1 VAWNC
6 SAKAARPQHEPDPA
20 DADRPVGPQN
30 CRRRVTVMPDTR
42 DADRRTLC
50 NMGVRARKDGD
61 HKQALAYFERA
72 AAADPRH
79 LRARL
84 EAARELA
91 ALSRFDEAASM
102 FRRVLA
108 DDPRHFQAMFELA
121 ALLRGRSSFEEA
133 EELLHRAAAISP
145 DDVRVRLSLAR
156 LLRRRGDH
164 DGARA
169 HLDRAAA
176 KEPSHDGVQIEIAAD
191 LRDRQAFDEARRILD
206 AILERDPDS
215 IRVWKQIGTLER
227 RRGDHKAAR
236 DAFRKLVELDPS
248 NLQSLALLAVEE
260 RALGNPAE
268 SEALLKRVLQANP
281 EQPAALM
288 QLAEHCW
295 LAEDDQASLGWS
307 LRAVRSDPGNPMPYL
322 SASRAAAEL
331 GRIDLAFALLDQA
344 TRIFGADPGIVTRRA
359 QILRMAGRLTEARA
373 TMAAAPDKIEAFGA
387 WSARV
392 QFYLSLGDCDAA
404 AQVLRDAPA
413 ISNPDRARVHALRGH
428 LAKDRW
434 DFEAAL
440 EEYRRSIEI
449 DPANGN
455 THRDVARLYLLTLD
469 LDRARQ
475 ALRDTITHGAS
486 RILLRG
492 ESINVSQSIL
502 GQLLNEYALDRDN
515 VNALRELQALP
526 AAERVARAQ
535 AIVRQAP
542 DSTAAAIYLLVAMR
556 QLGRFCGW
564 LLDSTAENSAPSA
577 KARIPRRIV
586 QYWDAPSPP
595 DSVVEMMQS
604 WRDMHPGWD
613 YQRFDDELARQ
624 FLAARHPPEVLQAY
638 ANASHPA
645 QKADL
650 FRLAYLSVEGGF
662 YVDADDRAVAHVET
676 IVPDHVKFAGYQ
688 EDLGSLGNNF
698 LGAASGHPVIKHALR
713 MAVLAVNRGD
723 RDFLWLSTGPG
734 LMSRVFAQ
742 FLVDPTTA
750 DELFR
755 RTLLLER
762 GELTRAVAI
771 HCRLHYKKS
780 GLHWHNGAFA
790 KARGPA
796 IRPAGMP
803 AASAPKARPDAW
815 KLAIGLFGD
824 GEPTGAGHDSLFGG
838 RWHRT

>member
-1 VAWNC
+1 L
-6 SAKAARPQHEPDPA
+6 
-20 DADRPVGPQN
+20 
-30 CRRRVTVMPDTR
+30 
-42 DADRRTLC
+42 RT
-50 NMGVRARKDGD
+50 
-61 HKQALAYFERA
+61 Q
-72 AAADPRH
+72 
-79 LRARL
+79 
-84 EAARELA
+84 
-91 ALSRFDEAASM
+91 SR
-102 FRRVLA
+102 
-108 DDPRHFQAMFELA
+108 
-121 ALLRGRSSFEEA
+121 FEEA
-133 EELLHRAAAISP
+133 EELLQQAVALSP
-145 DDVRVRLSLAR
+145 DDVRIRLNLAR

-169 HLDRAAA
+169 HLDHAAA
-176 KEPSHDGVQIEIAAD
+176 ADPSHDGVQIEIAAD
-191 LRDRQAFDEARRILD
+191 LRDRQAFDEARRMLE
-206 AILERDPDS
+206 AILKRDPDS
-215 IRVWKQIGTLER
+215 IKVWRQIGTLER
-227 RRGDHKAAR
+227 RRGDHKASR
-236 DAFRKLVELDPS
+236 DAFRKLVELDPGD
-248 NLQSLALLAVEE
+248 LQSLALLAVEE
-260 RALGNPAE
+260 RALGNPTE
-268 SEALLKRVLQANP
+268 SEALLKRALQANP
-281 EQPAALM
+281 DQPAALM

-295 LAEDDQASLGWS
+295 LAEDDQASLEWS
-307 LRAVRSDPGNPMPYL
+307 VRAARSDPGNPMPYL

-331 GRIDLAFALLDQA
+331 GRTELAFALLDQA
-344 TRIFGADPGIVTRRA
+344 TGVFGADPGIVTRRA

-440 EEYRRSIEI
+440 DEYHRSIEI

-455 THRDVARLYLLTLD
+455 TRRDVARVYLLTLD

-475 ALRDTITHGAS
+475 ALRDTITLGAS

-515 VNALRELQALP
+515 VNMLRELQALP
-526 AAERVARAQ
+526 AADRVARAQ
-535 AIVRQAP
+535 TIVRQVP
-542 DSTAAAIYLLVAMR
+542 DSTAAAVYLLVAMR
-556 QLGRFCGW
+556 QLGGFAR
-564 LLDSTAENSAPSA
+564 SSAESCAICT

-613 YQRFDDELARQ
+613 YRRFDDKLARQ

-638 ANASHPA
+638 AHASHPA

-650 FRLAYLSVEGGF
+650 FRLAFLSVEGGF
-662 YVDADDRAVAHVET
+662 YADADDRAVAPVET
-676 IVPDHVKFAGYQ
+676 IVPDNIAFAGYQ
-688 EDLGSLGNNF
+688 EDLGSVGNNF
-698 LGAASGHPVIKHALR
+698 LAAAPGDPVIEQALR
-713 MAVLAVNRGD
+713 LAVLAVNRGD
-723 RDFLWLSTGPG
+723 RDFLWLCTGPG
-734 LMSRVFAQ
+734 LLSRAFAQ
-742 FLVDPTTA
+742 FLSDPASA
-750 DELFR
+750 DALLG

-780 GLHWHNGAFA
+780 ALHWHNGAFG
-790 KARGPA
+790 KAGGPA
-796 IRPAGMP
+796 IRPTGTL
-803 AASAPKARPDAW
+803 AASAPKSGPAKTNPDAQP
-815 KLAIGLFGD
+815 LVIGLSGT
-824 GEPTGAGHDSLFGG
+824 GELARGAEYDILFGG
-838 RWHRT
+838 RGHQTLTGLGGDDVIAGSLTFGAAGDLRADAAGTTAIVAGDADGGADVAVVSRGIANPPDTDFVL

>member
-1 VAWNC
+1 M
-6 SAKAARPQHEPDPA
+6 S
-20 DADRPVGPQN
+20 
-30 CRRRVTVMPDTR
+30 DTR
-42 DADRRTLC
+42 DTDSRTLC

-61 HKQALAYFERA
+61 HKQALAHFERA

-84 EAARELA
+84 EAARELS
-91 ALSRFDEAASM
+91 ALSRFDEAVLM
-102 FRRVLA
+102 FRHILA
-108 DDPRHFQAMFELA
+108 DDPRHVQAMFELA

-133 EELLHRAAAISP
+133 EELLQRAAATSP
-145 DDVRVRLSLAR
+145 DDIRIRLNLAR

-176 KEPSHDGVQIEIAAD
+176 VDPFHEGVQIAIAAD
-191 LRDRQAFDEARRILD
+191 LRDRQAFDEAKRILETT
-206 AILERDPDS
+206 LKRNPDS
-215 IRVWKQIGTLER
+215 IKVLKQIGVLQR
-227 RRGDHKAAR
+227 RRGDHKASR
-236 DAFRKLVELDPS
+236 DAYKRVVELDPGD
-248 NLQSLALLAVEE
+248 LQSLTFLAVEE
-260 RALGNPAE
+260 RALGNPAA
-268 SEALLKRVLQANP
+268 SEALLKRALQANP
-281 EQPAALM
+281 DQPAVLM

-295 LAEDDQASLGWS
+295 LAEDDQASLNWS
-307 LRAVRSDPGNPMPYL
+307 FRAIRSDPGNPMLYL

-331 GRIDLAFALLDQA
+331 GRTDLAFSLLDQA
-344 TRIFGADPGIVTRRA
+344 IGICGADPAIVTRRA
-359 QILRMAGRLTEARA
+359 QILRMAGWLIEARA
-373 TMAAAPDKIEAFGA
+373 AMAAAPDKIEAFGA

-392 QFYLSLGDCDAA
+392 QFYLSLGDCHAA
-404 AQVLRDAPA
+404 EQALRDAPA

-428 LAKDRW
+428 LAKDQW
-434 DFEAAL
+434 DFEKSL
-440 EEYRRSIEI
+440 DEYQRSIEI

-455 THRDVARLYLLTLD
+455 TRRDVARVYLLTLD

-475 ALRDTITHGAS
+475 ALRDSIRLGAS

-515 VNALRELQALP
+515 VNMLRELQALP
-526 AAERVARAQ
+526 VAERVARAQ
-535 AIVRQAP
+535 AIVRQEP
-542 DSTAAAIYLLVAMR
+542 DSTAAAVYLLVAMR
-556 QLGRFCGW
+556 QLGRFRS
-564 LLDSTAENSAPSA
+564 LSAENSVTSA
-577 KARIPRRIV
+577 NARIPRRIV

-595 DSVVEMMQS
+595 DSVVQMMQS

-613 YQRFDDELARQ
+613 YQRFDDKLARQ

-638 ANASHPA
+638 AHASHPA

-662 YVDADDRAVAHVET
+662 YADADDRAVAHVET
-676 IVPDHVKFAGYQ
+676 IVPDHIGFAGYH

-698 LGAASGHPVIKHALR
+698 LGAASGDPVIEHALR

-742 FLVDPTTA
+742 FLADPASA
-750 DELFR
+750 DELLGR
-755 RTLLLER
+755 ALLLDR

-780 GLHWHNGAFA
+780 ALHWHNGAFA
-790 KARGPA
+790 KAGGPA
-796 IRPAGMP
+796 IRPTGMLAAG
-803 AASAPKARPDAW
+803 APRST
-815 KLAIGLFGD
+815 D
-824 GEPTGAGHDSLFGG
+824 GERMLRNFLNE
-838 RWHRT
+838 

>member
-1 VAWNC
+1 MP
-6 SAKAARPQHEPDPA
+6 AARGRDP
-20 DADRPVGPQN
+20 
-30 CRRRVTVMPDTR
+30 
-42 DADRRTLC
+42 RTLC

-61 HKQALAYFERA
+61 RKQALAYFELA

-84 EAARELA
+84 EAGRELA
-91 ALSRFDEAASM
+91 ALARFDEAASM

-108 DDPRHFQAMFELA
+108 DDPQHVQAVLELA
-121 ALLRGRSSFEEA
+121 MLLRDRSRFEEA
-133 EELLHRAAAISP
+133 EELLQRAVALAP
-145 DDVRVRLSLAR
+145 DDVRVRLNLAR

-169 HLDRAAA
+169 HLDHAAA
-176 KEPSHDGVQIEIAAD
+176 ADPSHDGVQIEIAAD
-191 LRDRQAFDEARRILD
+191 LRDRQAFDEARRILE

-215 IRVWKQIGTLER
+215 IKAWKQIGTLER

-236 DAFRKLVELDPS
+236 DAFKRLVELDPGD
-248 NLQSLALLAVEE
+248 LQSLALLAVEE
-260 RALGNPAE
+260 RALGNPAASE
-268 SEALLKRVLQANP
+268 SLLKRALQANP

-295 LAEDDQASLGWS
+295 LAEDDQASLEWS
-307 LRAVRSDPGNPMPYL
+307 FRAIRSDPGNPMPYL

-331 GRIDLAFALLDQA
+331 GRTDLAFALLDQA
-344 TRIFGADPGIVTRRA
+344 TDMFGDDPGIVTRRA

-373 TMAAAPDKIEAFGA
+373 AMAEAPDRIEAFGA

-392 QFYLSLGDCDAA
+392 QFYLSLGDCPSAEQA
-404 AQVLRDAPA
+404 LRDAPA

-434 DFEAAL
+434 DFEQAL
-440 EEYRRSIEI
+440 DEYHRSIEI

-455 THRDVARLYLLTLD
+455 TRRDVARLYLLTLD
-469 LDRARQ
+469 LDRARE
-475 ALRDTITHGAS
+475 ALRASIAFGAS

-515 VNALRELQALP
+515 VHNLRALRALP
-526 AAERVARAQ
+526 AAERMAQAQ

-556 QLGRFCGW
+556 QAGRLRG
-564 LLDSTAENSAPSA
+564 AGAGNSAASA
-577 KARIPRRIV
+577 NARIPRRII

-595 DSVVEMMQS
+595 DSVAEMMQS

-613 YQRFDDELARQ
+613 YQRFDDKLART
-624 FLAARHPPEVLQAY
+624 FLAANHPPEVLRAY
-638 ANASHPA
+638 ARASHPA

-650 FRLAYLSVEGGF
+650 FRLAFLSLEGGF
-662 YVDADDRAVAHVET
+662 YADADDRAVAHLET
-676 IVPDHVKFAGYQ
+676 VVPDDIAFAGYQ
-688 EDLGSLGNNF
+688 EDLGSVGNNV
-698 LGAASGHPVIKHALR
+698 LGAGPGDPVIEQALR

-742 FLVDPTTA
+742 FLADPASA
-750 DELFR
+750 DQVLS

-762 GELTRAVAI
+762 GDLTRAVAI

-780 GLHWHNGAFA
+780 ALHWHHGAFA
-790 KARGPA
+790 KAGGPA
-796 IRPAGMP
+796 VRP
-803 AASAPKARPDAW
+803 AASRPAPAR
-815 KLAIGLFGD
+815 L
-824 GEPTGAGHDSLFGG
+824 
-838 RWHRT
+838 